1 MSVRVGVVGSG
12 WVAERHVAALRS
24 LDAEIVAIAGRN
36 GASVAKLCA
45 ESGAKAYQLD
55 AVRDMLRSER
65 LDAVFLLLP
74 PHLHGPIEAA
84 CAEHVP
90 AVFIEKPITTDL
102 EVARRAHEEL
112 TKAGTL
118 VSVGFM
124 CRYRETV
131 QRLRAELAR
140 EEDPPVLVNGA
151 WVGDMPGP
159 LWWRARAQSGGQFL
173 EQTTH
178 LVDLSRYLV
187 GDIVE
192 VSSFTARGFIRD
204 VPGYTVDDASVVNV
218 RFAGGAIGTFAS
230 GCFVTPPS
238 ASAMGI
244 GLTLQ
249 CRGRHV
255 SLNGWDMHLKLQRG
269 AEIERLC
276 STEADIFA
284 VEDAAF
290 LAAFRARDA
299 SLVRSSYADA
309 IETLKVA
316 LAATLSASSG
326 RAVAPASL

>member
-1 MSVRVGVVGSG
+1 MSARVGVIGTG
-12 WVAERHVAALRS
+12 WVAERHVAALRT
-24 LDAEIVAIAGRN
+24 LDAEVVAIAGRN
-36 GASVAKLCA
+36 GASVARLCA
-45 ESGAKAYQLD
+45 ESGARAYEFD
-55 AVRDMLRSER
+55 AARQMLRSER

-102 EVARRAHEEL
+102 EVARRAQE
-112 TKAGTL
+112 TFAKAGTL

-131 QRLRAELAR
+131 QRLRAELAAGA
-140 EEDPPVLVNGA
+140 DPPALVGGA
-151 WVGDMPGP
+151 WVGDLPGP
-159 LWWRARAQSGGQFL
+159 LWWRTQAQSGGQFL

-192 VSSFTARGFIRD
+192 VSSFTTRGFIRD

-218 RFAGGAIGTFAS
+218 RFAGGALGTFAS

-238 ASAMGI
+238 ASAIGV

-249 CRGRHV
+249 CRSRHFT
-255 SLNGWDMHLKLQRG
+255 LDGWDMHLKIQRG
-269 AEIERLC
+269 ADVERLP
-276 STEADIFA
+276 SAEPDIFA

-290 LAAFRARDA
+290 LSALQTRDSA
-299 SLVRSSYADA
+299 LVRSSYADA

-326 RAVAPASL
+326 GAVAPASL